1 MKIFAVY
8 IKVSLTKKPEWF
20 DEFLNKYFEPVDL
33 HITLIQPRY
42 IDENRINDLQFSII
56 RIIENN
62 RLIDKKLVF
71 DKVVVDK
78 GSDGKYICMLIAQ
91 ENDFLVDLQ
100 KELKKVLKD
109 YSTYVDDSTKEY
121 EIDFKPHITI
131 AINLDE
137 STKEEAEKYFI
148 SDYECQ
154 GEMESLVLPIV
165 KNTSIEERKDSNN
178 LRIFKL

>member
-1 MKIFAVY
+1 MVILETGF
-8 IKVSLTKKPEWF
+8 F
-20 DEFLNKYFEPVDL
+20 
-33 HITLIQPRY
+33 
-42 IDENRINDLQFSII
+42 
-56 RIIENN
+56 
-62 RLIDKKLVF
+62 
-71 DKVVVDK
+71 
-78 GSDGKYICMLIAQ
+78 AQ